1 MSTERHHEHM
11 LEAIPESTEEAM
23 AASQKNR
30 KRKKAEKSGKGNSR
44 KNMNLEIIPEEEAES
59 SPFEKE
65 FEREHQEALEAFDAI
80 SVAKKGHE
88 NSSKHENN
96 PQLANGF
103 TNFSLSPQPSTST
116 YAAVSSKTTSNFTKS
131 RNATTKGGRNKV

>member
-1 MSTERHHEHM
+1 MDQVSLTLLSTQRHHEHM

-23 AASQKNR
+23 ASASQKNR
-30 KRKKAEKSGKGNSR
+30 KRKKAEKSGKGKSG
-44 KNMNLEIIPEEEAES
+44 KNRNLEIIPEEAES

-80 SVAKKGHE
+80 SVAKK
-88 NSSKHENN
+88 HENN

-103 TNFSLSPQPSTST
+103 TNFSLSPQPSTSHS
-116 YAAVSSKTTSNFTKS
+116 VSSKTTSNFTKS

>member
-1 MSTERHHEHM
+1 MSTQRHHEHM

-23 AASQKNR
+23 ASQANKNR
-30 KRKKAEKSGKGNSR
+30 KRKKGESGKGNSR
-44 KNMNLEIIPEEEAES
+44 KNRNLEIIPEEAES
-59 SPFEKE
+59 SSFEKE

-80 SVAKKGHE
+80 SVAKKGQE

-103 TNFSLSPQPSTST
+103 TNFSLSPQPSTSSYGT
-116 YAAVSSKTTSNFTKS
+116 IHIL
-131 RNATTKGGRNKV
+131 RNHF

>member
-1 MSTERHHEHM
+1 MSIW
-11 LEAIPESTEEAM
+11 LKAN
-23 AASQKNR
+23 KNR
-30 KRKKAEKSGKGNSR
+30 KRKKGDSGKGNR
-44 KNMNLEIIPEEEAES
+44 KNRNLEIIPEEAES

-80 SVAKKGHE
+80 SVAKK
-88 NSSKHENN
+88 HENN

-103 TNFSLSPQPSTST
+103 TNFSLSPQPSTSS

>member
-1 MSTERHHEHM
+1 M
-11 LEAIPESTEEAM
+11 LDAIPESTEEAM
-23 AASQKNR
+23 ATSNKNR
-30 KRKKAEKSGKGNSR
+30 KRKKAESGKGNR
-44 KNMNLEIIPEEEAES
+44 KNRNLEIIPEEAES
-59 SPFEKE
+59 STFEKE

-103 TNFSLSPQPSTST
+103 TNFSLSPQPSTSS
-116 YAAVSSKTTSNFTKS
+116 YAAVSSMTTSNFTKS

>member
-1 MSTERHHEHM
+1 M

-23 AASQKNR
+23 ASQANKNR
-30 KRKKAEKSGKGNSR
+30 KRKKGESGKGNR
-44 KNMNLEIIPEEEAES
+44 KNRNLEIIPEEAES

-65 FEREHQEALEAFDAI
+65 FEREHQEALEVFDAI

-103 TNFSLSPQPSTST
+103 TNFSLSPQPSTSS

>member
-23 AASQKNR
+23 ASQANKNR
-30 KRKKAEKSGKGNSR
+30 KRKKGESGKGNR
-44 KNMNLEIIPEEEAES
+44 KNRNLEIIPEEAES
-59 SPFEKE
+59 SSFEKE

-80 SVAKKGHE
+80 SVAKK
-88 NSSKHENN
+88 HENN

-103 TNFSLSPQPSTST
+103 TNFSLSPQPSTSSYGT
-116 YAAVSSKTTSNFTKS
+116 IHIS
-131 RNATTKGGRNKV
+131 RNHF

>member
-1 MSTERHHEHM
+1 MSTQRHHEHM
-11 LEAIPESTEEAM
+11 LDAIPESTEEAM
-23 AASQKNR
+23 AASNKNR
-30 KRKKAEKSGKGNSR
+30 KRKKAESGKGNR
-44 KNMNLEIIPEEEAES
+44 KNRNLEIIPEEAES
-59 SPFEKE
+59 STFEKE

-88 NSSKHENN
+88 SSSKHENN

-103 TNFSLSPQPSTST
+103 TNFSLSPQPSTS
-116 YAAVSSKTTSNFTKS
+116 YAAVSSMTTSNFTKS

>member
-1 MSTERHHEHM
+1 M

-23 AASQKNR
+23 ASQANKNR
-30 KRKKAEKSGKGNSR
+30 KRKKADQSGKNR
-44 KNMNLEIIPEEEAES
+44 KNRNNLEIIPEEDT
-59 SPFEKE
+59 FEKE

-116 YAAVSSKTTSNFTKS
+116 HSMFLDW
-131 RNATTKGGRNKV
+131 

>member
-23 AASQKNR
+23 AASNKNR
-30 KRKKAEKSGKGNSR
+30 KRKKAEKSGKGNR

-103 TNFSLSPQPSTST
+103 TNFSLSPQPSTSS

>member
-1 MSTERHHEHM
+1 M

-103 TNFSLSPQPSTST
+103 TNFSLSPQPSTSS

>member
-1 MSTERHHEHM
+1 MSTQRHHEHM

-23 AASQKNR
+23 ASQANKNR
-30 KRKKAEKSGKGNSR
+30 KRKKGESGKGNSR
-44 KNMNLEIIPEEEAES
+44 KNRNLEIIPEEAES

-80 SVAKKGHE
+80 SVAKK
-88 NSSKHENN
+88 HENN

-103 TNFSLSPQPSTST
+103 TNFSLSPQPSTSHC
-116 YAAVSSKTTSNFTKS
+116 
-131 RNATTKGGRNKV
+131 

>member
-1 MSTERHHEHM
+1 LSTQRHHEHM

-23 AASQKNR
+23 ASASNKNR
-30 KRKKAEKSGKGNSR
+30 KRKKAEKSGKGNR
-44 KNMNLEIIPEEEAES
+44 KNMNLEIIPEEAES

-80 SVAKKGHE
+80 SVAKK
-88 NSSKHENN
+88 HENN

-103 TNFSLSPQPSTST
+103 TNFSLSPQPSTSHC
-116 YAAVSSKTTSNFTKS
+116 
-131 RNATTKGGRNKV
+131 

>member
-1 MSTERHHEHM
+1 MSTQRHHEHM

-23 AASQKNR
+23 ASASNKNR

-44 KNMNLEIIPEEEAES
+44 KNQNLEIIPEEAES

-80 SVAKKGHE
+80 SVAKKGQE
-88 NSSKHENN
+88 KNSSKHENN

-103 TNFSLSPQPSTST
+103 TNFSLSPQPSTSHC
-116 YAAVSSKTTSNFTKS
+116 
-131 RNATTKGGRNKV
+131 

>member
-44 KNMNLEIIPEEEAES
+44 KHQNLEIIPEEEAES

-103 TNFSLSPQPSTST
+103 TNFSLSPQPSTSS

>member
-1 MSTERHHEHM
+1 M

-23 AASQKNR
+23 ASQANKNR
-30 KRKKAEKSGKGNSR
+30 KRKKGDSGKGNR
-44 KNMNLEIIPEEEAES
+44 KNRNLEIIPEEAES

-80 SVAKKGHE
+80 SVAKKGQSE

-103 TNFSLSPQPSTST
+103 TNFSLSPQPSTSSYGT
-116 YAAVSSKTTSNFTKS
+116 IYIW
-131 RNATTKGGRNKV
+131 RNHF

>member
-1 MSTERHHEHM
+1 M

-23 AASQKNR
+23 ATSNKNR
-30 KRKKAEKSGKGNSR
+30 KRKKAESGKGNR
-44 KNMNLEIIPEEEAES
+44 KNRNLEIIPEEAES
-59 SPFEKE
+59 STFEKE

-88 NSSKHENN
+88 KNSSKHENN

-103 TNFSLSPQPSTST
+103 TNFSLSPQPSTSS
-116 YAAVSSKTTSNFTKS
+116 YAAVSSMTTSNFTKS
-131 RNATTKGGRNKV
+131 RKATTKGGRNKV

>member
-30 KRKKAEKSGKGNSR
+30 KRKKAEKSGKGNR
-44 KNMNLEIIPEEEAES
+44 KNQNLEIIPEEAES

-103 TNFSLSPQPSTST
+103 TNFSLSPQPSTSS

>member
-1 MSTERHHEHM
+1 MGLSTQRHHEHM

-23 AASQKNR
+23 ANKNR
-30 KRKKAEKSGKGNSR
+30 KRKKAESGKGNR
-44 KNMNLEIIPEEEAES
+44 KNRNLEIIPEEEAES
-59 SPFEKE
+59 STFEKE

-88 NSSKHENN
+88 KNSSKHENN

-103 TNFSLSPQPSTST
+103 TNFSLSPQPSTSS
-116 YAAVSSKTTSNFTKS
+116 YAANSSMTTSNFTKS
-131 RNATTKGGRNKV
+131 RKATTKGGRNKV

>member
-1 MSTERHHEHM
+1 M
-11 LEAIPESTEEAM
+11 LDAIPESTEEAM
-23 AASQKNR
+23 ATASNKNR
-30 KRKKAEKSGKGNSR
+30 KRKKAESGKGNR
-44 KNMNLEIIPEEEAES
+44 KNRNLEIIPEEAES
-59 SPFEKE
+59 STFEKE

-103 TNFSLSPQPSTST
+103 TNFSLSPQPSTSS
-116 YAAVSSKTTSNFTKS
+116 YAAVSSMTTSNFTKS